1 MSLTRLDLL
10 NGILG
15 TLLVGTSIIL
25 GLIITFK
32 YFKNKDINFLYVGI
46 AWCFFVSGWYGT
58 TISFF
63 VALITGGEGLSFAA
77 ILAWNFIPLPIGLI
91 SWLMAF
97 TNFLYKERQKL
108 IIGIYL
114 LITFIFYIIFLYFL
128 INDPGYI
135 GHKISPVDT
144 TANPSILIVYLLF
157 FIFSFLLTG
166 LKFAWESI
174 KIDNPETKIKGKLL
188 LAAFPTFCVGA
199 ILDATFP
206 SNAVTLIIFRVI
218 LILSAFEFYNAFM
231 LPKWMK
237 KILIKSESAN

>member
-1 MSLTRLDLL
+1 MNLIPLDLL

-15 TLLVGTSIIL
+15 TLLVGSSVIL
-25 GLIITFK
+25 GLIIAFK
-32 YFKNKDINFLYVGI
+32 YFKNHDINFLYVGV

-63 VALITGGEGLSFAA
+63 LALITGGEGLSFAA

-108 IIGIYL
+108 IIVLYL
-114 LITFIFYIIFLYFL
+114 VIIEIFYGIFLYFL
-128 INDPGYI
+128 INDPAYI

-144 TANPSILIVYLLF
+144 TANLTILIVYLLF
-157 FIFSFLLTG
+157 FIFSFLITG
-166 LKFAWESI
+166 LKFAWESM
-174 KIDNPETKIKGKLL
+174 KIDNPETKIKGKVL

-199 ILDATFP
+199 LLDATFP
-206 SNAVTLIIFRVI
+206 SNAITLIIFRSI
-218 LILSAFEFYNAFM
+218 LILSAFEFYTAFM
-231 LPKWMK
+231 MPNWMK
-237 KILIKSESAN
+237 KILIKAREAK